1 MYENRFKAKAIFLDL
16 DGTIVDSRQAYFEA
30 AQAGFQ
36 AVGLEPP
43 EMKVALEIPR
53 RIEQGL
59 CIKDLMAGDLEKFT
73 DVYLKTY
80 YLLTEQ
86 KTRLIPNVSAALE
99 ALHLKS
105 KLALVTMRYVPSS
118 AVMKELQFF
127 GISKYFTYVLT
138 ALDTSKPKPSPE
150 ALFKCVQSLAVNMCE
165 CLIAGDSV
173 NDIRAGKAAGA
184 KTVGVLSGLFYSEEL
199 AKECPDMILS
209 DITKLPS
216 FIS

>member
-1 MYENRFKAKAIFLDL
+1 MFENRFKAKAIFLDL

-43 EMKVALEIPR
+43 EMKIALEIPR
-53 RIEQGL
+53 RMEQGL
-59 CIKDLMAGDLEKFT
+59 GIEDLMGGDLKKFMNI
-73 DVYLKTY
+73 YLNTY

-86 KTRLIPNVSAALE
+86 KTRLIPNVSQALQT
-99 ALHLKS
+99 LSLKS
-105 KLALVTMRYVPSS
+105 KLALVTMRYVPSD
-118 AVMKELQFF
+118 AVIRELQFF
-127 GISKYFTYVLT
+127 GIAKYFTRVMT
-138 ALDTSKPKPSPE
+138 AMDTSKPKPSPE
-150 ALFKCVQSLAVNMCE
+150 ALFNCIKALEVHMCD

-184 KTVGVLSGLFYSEEL
+184 KTVGVLSGLFYREEL

-209 DITKLPS
+209 DLTKLPNI
-216 FIS
+216 IS